1 MKRWIH
7 ASNDSVTQSVVG
19 MAVVDKDEFDLPY
32 DIYLDPAGSSR
43 NVKHSL
49 PRVKVIVDGQMIPF
63 SITDDPKPL
72 LEQRKI
78 RHLKRICEWISKNKE
93 NLLRQWNRE
102 ISDSGTEK

>member
-7 ASNDSVTQSVVG
+7 ASTQSIVG

-32 DIYLDPAGSSR
+32 DIWLDPAGSSR

-49 PRVKVIVDGQMIPF
+49 PRVKVVVDGQRIPF

-72 LEQRKI
+72 VKKKIRGEQRIK
-78 RHLKRICEWISKNKE
+78 EWIIKNKE
-93 NLLRQWNRE
+93 NLLKQWNRE
-102 ISDSGTEK
+102 ITDSQVLQILEK